1 MFCFSIEQNY
11 FFNFVFVFLFL
22 CVSQTLSSIRCVA
35 GKEHFFFHS
44 ENCLFTALI
53 VSPAVQELFGF
64 HLLIVAL
71 NAHATSVPFRRPSQC
86 LWVEVFFPTFSS
98 NRFRAQWDFGLRSL
112 IHLEFS
118 FVQGKRQKSSF
129 VLQQVYILLAQ
140 LRHKVNEAQNNS
152 EIPSYPSQNG

>member
-1 MFCFSIEQNY
+1 MFCFSIELNY
-11 FFNFVFVFLFL
+11 FFYFVFVFLFL

-35 GKEHFFFHS
+35 GKEHFFHS
-44 ENCLFTALI
+44 VDCLFTALI
-53 VSPAVQELFGF
+53 VSPAVQKLFRF

-71 NAHATSVPFRRPSQC
+71 NARATSVLLRRPSKC

-98 NRFRAQWDFGLRSL
+98 NRFRAYQDFGLRSL

-129 VLQQVYILLAQ
+129 VLQQVYILLAH
-140 LRHKVNEAQNNS
+140 LRHKVNEAQNNF
-152 EIPSYPSQNG
+152 EIPSYPSRNG